1 MKKQV
6 KRMFT
11 TVALMLC
18 TIFVAQAGTDK
29 TITFNQLPAAAQ
41 KTIQQHFKNKKT
53 ALVKQDTEWLS
64 KSYDVIFT
72 DGSKAEFD
80 KNGVWTEV
88 DCKPNTVPSFFV
100 PKGIQ
105 VFIKSNYPG
114 VTITKIEKVRAG
126 YDVELSNHLEITFDK
141 KCNVMD
147 IDN

>member
-6 KRMFT
+6 KRMFA

-18 TIFVAQAGTDK
+18 TIFVAQAGTE
-29 TITFNQLPAAAQ
+29 
-41 KTIQQHFKNKKT
+41 
-53 ALVKQDTEWLS
+53 QDTEWLS

-88 DCKPNTVPSFFV
+88 DCKPNAVPSFFV